1 MAKSSSNGSSN
12 DSRFAAPQMVEIR
25 ESPNRGLGVFAVT
38 DIEAGATIERA
49 PVLEFPTNDLYSPA
63 GTALIASYVFARSAD
78 TVGLTL
84 GFGSLYNHSWSPNAN
99 YEDLPGNVKH
109 FYAVEAIKAGEEVT
123 INYNGAVD
131 DDSPVGFDVT

>member
-1 MAKSSSNGSSN
+1 MAKKPAKNS
-12 DSRFAAPQMVEIR
+12 SRFLAPQCVEIR
-25 ESPNRGLGVFAVT
+25 ESPKRGLGVFAVT
-38 DIEAGATIERA
+38 DIAAGTTIERA

-63 GTALIASYVFARSAD
+63 GTALIASYVFARSTD

-84 GFGSLYNHSWSPNAN
+84 GFGSLYNHSWSPNAT

-109 FYAVEAIKAGEEVT
+109 FYAVIAINAGDEVT

-131 DDSPVGFDVT
+131 DESPVGFDVV

>member
-1 MAKSSSNGSSN
+1 
-12 DSRFAAPQMVEIR
+12 MVEIR

-84 GFGSLYNHSWSPNAN
+84 GFGSLYNHSWSPNAT

-123 INYNGAVD
+123 INYNGSVD